1 MIMSAE
7 VKQILIAIILFSG
20 FAKKYD
26 SEILQDLLHVENMI
40 MEITLR

>member
-1 MIMSAE
+1 MIMRAE
-7 VKQILIAIILFSG
+7 VKQILRAIILFSG

-26 SEILQDLLHVENMI
+26 SENLQDPLHVENMQ